1 MKHGQHF
8 AWTAIWVGLTARL
21 RNSKHVLPGIDK
33 LRADYWETIKKPWGN
48 HGEAM
53 GKQGIHFAMELRAT
67 PRRKDPAEW
76 DFVSCLLETPRGN
89 EPFSRRFPQ
98 IKSKTKGRGWWSFMA
113 PRRHYDASALNKS
126 TLKQKMAHPSWR
138 MPILI
143 RQIILARFIPP
154 PVAVLVGFP
163 MTSMVCTGL
172 VSPTPTRFAPVCQTL
187 GNGLLPWP
195 GLALPNL
202 SAAPELS
209 ESSLYSTAS
218 TLTRES
224 FF

>member
-1 MKHGQHF
+1 M
-8 AWTAIWVGLTARL
+8 
-21 RNSKHVLPGIDK
+21 
-33 LRADYWETIKKPWGN
+33 
-48 HGEAM
+48 
-53 GKQGIHFAMELRAT
+53 
-67 PRRKDPAEW
+67 
-76 DFVSCLLETPRGN
+76 
-89 EPFSRRFPQ
+89 
-98 IKSKTKGRGWWSFMA
+98 
-113 PRRHYDASALNKS
+113 
-126 TLKQKMAHPSWR
+126 
-138 MPILI
+138 LI

-172 VSPTPTRFAPVCQTL
+172 VSPTPTLSPGLPTL